1 LAARPFFVA
10 LLRRLDTGKMLK
22 IAPNLVKPW
31 LLANYLRF
39 DSPNPT
45 SIGVSLSSILWGLY
59 FLTILTFQP
68 HLRETLG
75 VLNGIIVF
83 IGVWE
88 IVIGLLRLGAI
99 GTTKIKL
106 RLVTLVM
113 QFVSKMFFAFLFL
126 LVSPISP
133 LWWLYMFD
141 VARIVWV
148 YIRVSRANAEQKQ

>member
-1 LAARPFFVA
+1 MF
-10 LLRRLDTGKMLK
+10 K
-22 IAPNLVKPW
+22 ITSHLIKPW

-45 SIGVSLSSILWGLY
+45 SIGVSVISIFWGLY
-59 FLTILTFQP
+59 FLIILTFQP

-75 VLNGIIVF
+75 VLNGVIIF

-88 IVIGLLRLGAI
+88 IMIGLIRLAAI
-99 GTTKIKL
+99 GTTKIKF